1 MLLVST
7 TNPVI
12 PSPIPVVLVLT
23 TSILEV
29 LEGPMLTLLRELVQ
43 RPPVVLGRLA
53 RARAGSVTGDSWGR
67 LCRPGIGLP
76 VLRLK
81 DVEEGMI
88 FMTGCIYMRGCERAC
103 MESGR
108 GDTTKKMQKK

>member
-1 MLLVST
+1 MRD
-7 TNPVI
+7 
-12 PSPIPVVLVLT
+12 
-23 TSILEV
+23 SIKGDIMRGM
-29 LEGPMLTLLRELVQ
+29 EGGVEGWEGCNEGVC
-43 RPPVVLGRLA
+43 
-53 RARAGSVTGDSWGR
+53 R

-76 VLRLK
+76 VLRLR